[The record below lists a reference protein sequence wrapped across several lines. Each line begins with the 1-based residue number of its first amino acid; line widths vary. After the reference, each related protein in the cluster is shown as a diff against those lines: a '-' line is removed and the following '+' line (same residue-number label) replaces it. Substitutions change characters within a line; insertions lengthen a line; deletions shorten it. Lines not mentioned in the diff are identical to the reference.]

1 SRRLTLHL
9 PPPGARPTLRGPRPP
24 SRSPPRAEPS
34 VRPAPASLPELS
46 LPEIRRYGRHL
57 SLPEVG
63 EAGQQ
68 RLKAGRVL
76 IVGAGGLGSP
86 LALYLAA
93 AGVGTIGIVD
103 FDRVDETNLQRQI
116 LYSTLDVGL
125 PKLGVAADRLRAL
138 NPDVELVLHDE
149 PFGAENGLRLVEPFD
164 VVIDGTDNFA
174 TRYLV
179 ND

>member
-1 SRRLTLHL
+1 VSLSPQELVRYNRHLTL
-9 PPPGARPTLRGPRPP
+9 
-24 SRSPPRAEPS
+24 
-34 VRPAPASLPELS
+34 PEF
-46 LPEIRRYGRHL
+46 
-57 SLPEVG
+57 G
-63 EAGQQ
+63 EEGQR

-86 LALYLAA
+86 AALYLAA
-93 AGVGTIGIVD
+93 AGVGTIGLVD

-116 LYSTLDVGL
+116 LYSTLDVGR
-125 PKLGVAADRLRAL
+125 PKLGVAADRLRAI

-149 PFGAENGLRLVEPFD
+149 PFAAENGLRLVEPFN

-179 ND
+179 NDALRGRRRSSQPMAVPAIAASIPSRHRPG